1 MYIYNASKFIIKR
14 VCPASLS
21 FYKGGV
27 RMSKKYIFLNR
38 NDIYAIY
45 YRCIN
50 TVYYNLRFKNKTQ
63 IIILN

>member
-1 MYIYNASKFIIKR
+1 
-14 VCPASLS
+14 
-21 FYKGGV
+21 
-27 RMSKKYIFLNR
+27 MSKKYIFLNR

-50 TVYYNLRFKNKTQ
+50 TVYYNLGFKNKTQ